1 MMDQDVTEGAA
12 DQPHQAAGQQAA
24 TPQATEQQA
33 ARSSANGMSLAFILA
48 PAFLAAMLMLYAEG
62 ELLDII
68 FSSIA
73 EAYLQVS
80 TFVAAT
86 FLIIYG
92 LERALKFD
100 ATAMLKRDTIWQV
113 PVAAGLGALPGCGG
127 AIIVVTQY
135 VTGRLSFGG
144 VVAALTATM
153 GDAAFLLIARE
164 PITGLA
170 MIVLGFTVGTLS
182 GWVINATHGG
192 DFLRGSRTTPDATVE
207 AEHDDASTQL
217 LDRLWILILIPG
229 IVLAALVAFQV
240 DVDAMFA
247 TASFDRPATL
257 LGVVGG
263 TLAVSM
269 RLAPRFGIKADPV
282 FSASGGLVRRTI
294 SDTNFVT
301 VWVVFAY
308 LVFELSVYFLGL
320 DLKTLFDGWALF
332 TPMIAILLGF
342 LPGCGPQVLVTT
354 MYLSGIVPLSAQI
367 GNALSN
373 DGDALFPAI
382 AIAPKVAIV
391 ATLYSAVPAV
401 ILAYGWLFWME

>member
-1 MMDQDVTEGAA
+1 MNHETASELKHAPVTAA
-12 DQPHQAAGQQAA
+12 DSGV
-24 TPQATEQQA
+24 TRLTV
-33 ARSSANGMSLAFILA
+33 LAILA
-48 PAFLAAMLMLYAEG
+48 PTVLAAVLMLTAES

-68 FSSIA
+68 FAAIA
-73 EAYLQVS
+73 DAYLQVS

-92 LERALKFD
+92 LERAMNID
-100 ATAMLKRDTIWQV
+100 ATAMLRRDTIWQV

-153 GDAAFLLIARE
+153 GDAAFLLIAQE
-164 PITGLA
+164 PLTGLA
-170 MIVLGFTVGTLS
+170 MVVLGFTVGTLS
-182 GWVINATHGG
+182 GWIINAIHGG
-192 DFLRGSRTTPDATVE
+192 DFLRGSATKPDAEVE
-207 AEHDDASTQL
+207 FEHDDASTPL
-217 LDRLWILILIPG
+217 LDRIWLAILAPG
-229 IVLAALVAFQV
+229 MVLAALVAFQV
-240 DVDAMFA
+240 DVDSMFA
-247 TASFDRPATL
+247 TGGLERPATL

-263 TLAVSM
+263 MLAVSM
-269 RLAPRFGIKADPV
+269 RLAPRFGIRGDTA
-282 FSASGGLVRRTI
+282 FSAGGGLVRRTI

-301 VWVVFAY
+301 VWVIFAY
-308 LVFELSVYFLGL
+308 LAFELSVYFLGL
-320 DLKTLFDGWALF
+320 DLKSVFDGWALF

-354 MYLSGIVPLSAQI
+354 MYLSGIIPLSAQI

-391 ATLYSAVPAV
+391 ATLYSAVPAI
-401 ILAYGWLFWME
+401 ILAYGWMFWME

>member
-1 MMDQDVTEGAA
+1 MDQEATSGAA
-12 DQPHQAAGQQAA
+12 NPPGLSAQAR
-24 TPQATEQQA
+24 TNRT
-33 ARSSANGMSLAFILA
+33 SLALILA
-48 PAFLAAMLMLYAEG
+48 PALFAAMLMLNAQS

-68 FSSIA
+68 FTAIA

-92 LERALKFD
+92 LERALKID

-135 VTGRLSFGG
+135 VTGRLSFGS

-164 PITGLA
+164 PITGLS

-182 GWVINATHGG
+182 GWIINAIHGG
-192 DFLRGSRTTPDATVE
+192 DFLRSSKVTPDARVE
-207 AEHDDASTQL
+207 AEHDDASTRL
-217 LDRLWILILIPG
+217 LDKLWMLILIPG
-229 IVLAALVAFQV
+229 MVLAALVAFQV

-247 TASFDRPATL
+247 TGSFDRPATL
-257 LGVVGG
+257 LGVIGG
-263 TLAVSM
+263 TLAMSM
-269 RLAPRFGIKADPV
+269 RLAPRFGIRGDVA
-282 FSASGGLVRRTI
+282 FSASAGLVRRTI

-301 VWVVFAY
+301 VWVIFAY

-320 DLKTLFDGWALF
+320 DLKTVFDGWALL

-354 MYLSGIVPLSAQI
+354 MYLSGIIPLSAQI

-391 ATLYSAVPAV
+391 ATLYSAVPAI

>member
-1 MMDQDVTEGAA
+1 MDQERAPDTDAQPIASALPNRQALSVAA
-12 DQPHQAAGQQAA
+12 
-24 TPQATEQQA
+24 
-33 ARSSANGMSLAFILA
+33 IIA
-48 PAFLAAMLMLYAEG
+48 PAVLAALLMLGAES

-68 FSSIA
+68 FTSIA
-73 EAYLQVS
+73 DAYLQVS

-92 LERALKFD
+92 IERTLNID

-153 GDAAFLLIARE
+153 GDAAFLLIAQE
-164 PITGLA
+164 PLTGLA
-170 MIVLGFTVGTLS
+170 MVVLGFVVGTLS
-182 GWVINATHGG
+182 GWIINFIHGG
-192 DFLRGSRTTPDATVE
+192 DFLRSSEIRTDAEVDV
-207 AEHDDASTQL
+207 EHDDASTPF
-217 LDRLWILILIPG
+217 LDRLWLLILAPG
-229 IVLAALVAFQV
+229 IVLAGLVAFQV

-247 TASFDRPATL
+247 TDMLDRPATL

-263 TLAVSM
+263 VLALSM
-269 RLAPRFGIKADPV
+269 RLAPSFGIKGDAA
-282 FSASGGLVRRTI
+282 FSAGSGLIRRTI

-301 VWVVFAY
+301 VWVIFAY
-308 LVFELSVYFLGL
+308 LVFELSVYFLGI
-320 DLKTLFDGWALF
+320 DLKTVFDGWALF

-354 MYLSGIVPLSAQI
+354 MYLSGIIPLSAQI

-382 AIAPKVAIV
+382 AIAPKVAVV

-401 ILAYGWLFWME
+401 ILAYGWMFWME

>member
-1 MMDQDVTEGAA
+1 MDQERAPDTDAQPIASALPNRQALSVAA
-12 DQPHQAAGQQAA
+12 
-24 TPQATEQQA
+24 
-33 ARSSANGMSLAFILA
+33 IIA
-48 PAFLAAMLMLYAEG
+48 PAVLAALLMLGAES

-68 FSSIA
+68 FTSIA
-73 EAYLQVS
+73 DAYLQVS

-92 LERALKFD
+92 IERTLNID
-100 ATAMLKRDTIWQV
+100 ATAMLKRETIWQV

-153 GDAAFLLIARE
+153 GDAAFLLIAQE
-164 PITGLA
+164 PMTGLA
-170 MIVLGFTVGTLS
+170 MVVLGFVVGTLS
-182 GWVINATHGG
+182 GWIINFIHGG
-192 DFLRGSRTTPDATVE
+192 DFLRSSEIRTDAEVDM
-207 AEHDDASTQL
+207 EHDDASTPF
-217 LDRLWILILIPG
+217 LDRLWLLILAPG
-229 IVLAALVAFQV
+229 IVLAGLVAFQV

-247 TASFDRPATL
+247 TDMLDRPATL

-263 TLAVSM
+263 VLALSM
-269 RLAPRFGIKADPV
+269 RLAPSFGIKGDAA
-282 FSASGGLVRRTI
+282 FSAGSGLIRRTI

-301 VWVVFAY
+301 VWVIFAY
-308 LVFELSVYFLGL
+308 LVFELSVYFLGI
-320 DLKTLFDGWALF
+320 DLKTVFDGWALF

-354 MYLSGIVPLSAQI
+354 MYLSGIIPLSAQI

-382 AIAPKVAIV
+382 AIAPKVAVV

-401 ILAYGWLFWME
+401 ILAYGWMFWME